1 MKGSW
6 YLHKV
11 NTRKSIVIQVPVDPS
26 MVSSN
31 IASTVPNIAYNT
43 HAITQKSE
51 SLRLGLFHARSIN
64 NKALFLKD
72 FFVDQKLDLMALTE
86 TWTKSDSLKSIGE
99 RLSTGLWIL
108 SCAQEW

>member
-51 SLRLGLFHARSIN
+51 SLRLGLFNARSIN